1 METTDVVIAVFADH
15 HAAESAV
22 KKLNDAGFQM
32 KNLSVVG
39 KGYHTEEKVLGFYT
53 AGDRIKLWGGR
64 GVFWGGLWGMF
75 LGGMFLTIPIVGHV
89 IVLGYLG
96 AMVISAIE
104 SAVVVGGASALG
116 AALYSVGVPKD
127 SVIDY
132 ETAVKADAFLVT
144 AHGSAA
150 EVAHAKTILA
160 ALDPSRLDVHGG
172 AGAARTRDQLVPAAD

>member
-1 METTDVVIAVFADH
+1 
-15 HAAESAV
+15 
-22 KKLNDAGFQM
+22 
-32 KNLSVVG
+32 
-39 KGYHTEEKVLGFYT
+39 
-53 AGDRIKLWGGR
+53 
-64 GVFWGGLWGMF
+64 
-75 LGGMFLTIPIVGHV
+75 MFLTIPIVGHV

-116 AALYSVGVPKD
+116 AALYSIGVPKD

-172 AGAARTRDQLVPAAD
+172 AGAPRTTDQLAAAAD